1 MNIRHR
7 VRLRTNLCILLLL
20 LAALLASCATRRTVP
35 VSSLVYSLP
44 EKLTE
49 GKFDDE
55 YAEKM
60 NTASYKYSDRNIYL
74 SVKNDALLLSDTDPT
89 GGNNRS
95 LAVSGGCFVGTD
107 GGSTGAVGSVIFRA
121 DDGTVK
127 PVINENCRALIALD
141 SRSCLVVTCVY
152 GSGENGARSSFYRMS
167 AAADNSGWV
176 RSLILSLDGAA
187 SAVCLAPD
195 GSSVCAALSGEKNS
209 LVKLTFD
216 GKLTRMCESELLGKL
231 DVTSIVYLRG
241 KLYCSSKTGIFE
253 FDPAGETEV
262 WYPVDWRRLG

>member
-1 MNIRHR
+1 
-7 VRLRTNLCILLLL
+7 
-20 LAALLASCATRRTVP
+20 
-35 VSSLVYSLP
+35 
-44 EKLTE
+44 
-49 GKFDDE
+49 
-55 YAEKM
+55 
-60 NTASYKYSDRNIYL
+60 
-74 SVKNDALLLSDTDPT
+74 
-89 GGNNRS
+89 
-95 LAVSGGCFVGTD
+95 
-107 GGSTGAVGSVIFRA
+107 
-121 DDGTVK
+121 
-127 PVINENCRALIALD
+127 
-141 SRSCLVVTCVY
+141 
-152 GSGENGARSSFYRMS
+152 MS

-231 DVTSIVYLRG
+231 DITLIVYLRG
-241 KLYCSSKTGIFE
+241 NLYCSSKTGIFE